1 MQRLILRALL
11 PMALTLTL
19 AACSDEPEP
28 TTDAAPK
35 ASSATAPA
43 ATPAAAPVKAPPP
56 PPKLPDAVSPFERA
70 MRALTSGTSLKF
82 ETEVALP
89 DGSTQYATGVS
100 REHNYAFSVRTLPKA
115 NADLDGNWF
124 FNGGRYM
131 RESTTG
137 YDSSVLVPS
146 AMAIMAQ
153 AIDAMPKTEASL
165 AKAEMAEETIGGVVC
180 QPRQVDLTQSPS
192 LLTQY
197 RSIKLCVDETN
208 VRIVKL
214 QAELQTGERLT
225 ASYSDYG
232 LPVVLPQVTVPDWTK
247 EFPRN

>member
-1 MQRLILRALL
+1 MQRLITRALL

-19 AACSDEPEP
+19 VACSDEPEP
-28 TTDAAPK
+28 TAEDAPK
-35 ASSATAPA
+35 AAATAAPV

-70 MRALTSGTSLKF
+70 MRALSSGTSLRF
-82 ETEVALP
+82 ESEVLLG
-89 DGSTQYATGVS
+89 DGSSQYATGVS
-100 REHNYAFSVRTLPKA
+100 NEHNYAFSVRSLPKA

-124 FNGGRYM
+124 FNGGRYLH
-131 RESTTG
+131 ESTTG
-137 YDSSVLVPS
+137 YDSSATVPS

-153 AIDAMPKTEASL
+153 VLDVIPKSETALVVDPPITEMVGS
-165 AKAEMAEETIGGVVC
+165 VSC
-180 QPRQVDLTQSPS
+180 QLRKVNLTQSPS
-192 LLTQY
+192 LLGQY
-197 RSIKLCVDETN
+197 RAISVCIDEAN
-208 VRIVKL
+208 VRLVKL

-232 LPVVLPQVTVPDWTK
+232 MPVQLPQVTVPDWSK

>member
-1 MQRLILRALL
+1 MQRLITRALL

-19 AACSDEPEP
+19 VACSDEPEP
-28 TTDAAPK
+28 TAEDAPK
-35 ASSATAPA
+35 AAATAAPV

-70 MRALTSGTSLKF
+70 MRALSSGTSLRF
-82 ETEVALP
+82 ESEVLLG
-89 DGSTQYATGVS
+89 DGSSQYATGVS
-100 REHNYAFSVRTLPKA
+100 NEHNYAFSVRSLPKP

-153 AIDAMPKTEASL
+153 AIDAMPKTEAAL
-165 AKAEMAEETIGGVVC
+165 AEAKTGVESVGGVSC
-180 QPRQVDLTQSPS
+180 QPREVNLAQNPNLFM
-192 LLTQY
+192 QY
-197 RSIKLCVDETN
+197 KAISVCVDEAN

-214 QAELQTGERLT
+214 QAQLQTGERLT

-232 LPVVLPQVTVPDWTK
+232 MPVQLPQVKVPDWSQ
-247 EFPRN
+247 EFPRR